1 MAESAIETLLAL
13 ANGDAPLRLRLAADR
28 LLVPRV
34 LRLISA
40 ASAASPSLYAAKRAA
55 QLLQSLAET
64 PEALDALRAHE
75 WMLMH
80 FAMSDPTNAGP
91 LTVEVL
97 EILNSH

>member
-1 MAESAIETLLAL
+1 MH
-13 ANGDAPLRLRLAADR
+13 GDSSGPSPHP
-28 LLVPRV
+28 VPRNAPA
-34 LRLISA
+34 RR
-40 ASAASPSLYAAKRAA
+40 RAA
-55 QLLQSLAET
+55 QVLCNLAEA
-64 PEALDALRAHE
+64 PECHDAIRQHE